1 MVFLHRTRANR
12 RQASLRGGSS
22 AEPLYRSNQRG
33 EVNRL
38 AETRDSENAPN
49 VFGMH
54 DPRHANDRHVRER
67 RAFELL
73 LAKLPAIHQRHVDVQ
88 EHKAG
93 APLPHQGEGFRT
105 IFRGFSFVACRLN

>member
-1 MVFLHRTRANR
+1 MNR
-12 RQASLRGGSS
+12 F
-22 AEPLYRSNQRG
+22 
-33 EVNRL
+33 
-38 AETRDSENAPN
+38 AETRDSEDAFN

-54 DPRHANDRHVRER
+54 DPRQADDWHVRECR
-67 RAFELL
+67 VFKLL

-105 IFRGFSFVACRLN
+105 IFRGFSFVTL